1 MRNLELLEKLVKKFN
16 KFETTYSKFELS
28 NCILENKIEIEAR
41 ISYIKK
47 KIELGMDLENE
58 INKIVSKSFT
68 TGQAKPEVIQN
79 FYMDM
84 FVYRIILLEKYS
96 VDYYK
101 EYSSL
106 LHNVLTY
113 IYKHKN
119 DEIINFKQIIA
130 LSINTQEVL
139 KNILP
144 DDIFNKIKFE

>member
-16 KFETTYSKFELS
+16 KVETTYSRFDLS
-28 NCILENKIEIEAR
+28 NYILENKIEIESR
-41 ISYIKK
+41 LVYYKK
-47 KIELGMDLENE
+47 KIELGLDLETE
-58 INKIVSKSFT
+58 INRIVSTYFT
-68 TGQAKPEVIQN
+68 TGQAKKEVIEN

-119 DEIINFKQIIA
+119 DDIINFKQIIA